1 MPKMLQVRNVPD
13 RLHRELRRRAA
24 RQGKTLSR
32 YVLEELEIIAEELPL
47 DDWLDEVRKRPA
59 VRLRTSPAE
68 AIRRQREGR

>member
-13 RLHRELRRRAA
+13 RLHRELKRRAA

-32 YVLEELEIIAEELPL
+32 YVLEELELIAEELPL
-47 DDWLDEVRKRPA
+47 DDWLDEVRRRPP
-59 VRLRTSPAE
+59 VELRTSTAE